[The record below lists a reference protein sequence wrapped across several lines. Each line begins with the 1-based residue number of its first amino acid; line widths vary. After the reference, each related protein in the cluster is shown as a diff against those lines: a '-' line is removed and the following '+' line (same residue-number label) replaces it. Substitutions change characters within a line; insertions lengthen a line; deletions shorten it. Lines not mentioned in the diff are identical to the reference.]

1 LVRDPAAA
9 GAKPM
14 LKPLLARLQAWC
26 N

>member
-1 LVRDPAAA
+1 VRDPAAA